1 MKEQNQAKY
10 AALHRKFMR
19 YPGSLTQFAKENAE
33 SIGVSWKAVQAH
45 GGAHHWI
52 DDRKRYLE
60 RVNRRALD
68 KLADRDGD
76 RTVDALALQGMISEE
91 LTRQLYQAI
100 TDPEQF
106 FRHLI
111 QSTNGDV
118 TDTDERIYKKFDSK
132 SFKETAQALK
142 DLVGITR
149 NINELPTLA
158 ERQAQAEREERL
170 KLDREKLDKAN
181 AEGTAVIHLMFEDPE
196 AEKLVDNSDMEEDP
210 REYNVVEVENGERTD
225 GGWIECDDP

>member
-52 DDRKRYLE
+52 DDRKRYLD

-76 RTVDALALQGMISEE
+76 KTVDALELQAMISEE
-91 LTRQLYQAI
+91 LTKQLYQVM

-111 QSTNGDV
+111 QSTHGDV
-118 TDTDERIYKKFDSK
+118 TDTDERVFNKFDSK
-132 SFKETAQALK
+132 SFKETVQGLK
-142 DLVGITR
+142 DLVSITR
-149 NINELPTLA
+149 NVNELPTLA
-158 ERQAQAEREERL
+158 ERQAQAEREARL
-170 KLDREKLDKAN
+170 QLDREKLDKAN
-181 AEGTAVIHLMFEDPE
+181 SDGTAVIRLLFEDPE
-196 AEKLVDNSDMEEDP
+196 TEKIVENPDVEEDP
-210 REYNVVEVENGERTD
+210 VEYNVIECEHGERVD
-225 GGWIECDDP
+225 GGWVECDDP